1 LLTHGCRRFTKFL
14 KLRKSLFP
22 YLFVVRI
29 FLLIRFM
36 KKNLLSLLLITFSFN
51 VSNGQV
57 LKYKAIQDENL
68 VYVLN
73 NMTKMTEYE
82 FKSGDVD
89 LFINVF
95 NVSDPSGSAGFS
107 ESEEITNSIYIAV
120 SEDGEA
126 PEQHLFRLSSVYD
139 PKFIKW
145 TKTPTGAILT
155 IDYGTS
161 NKRQRST
168 IKVTLSQLLIRSSKI

>member
-1 LLTHGCRRFTKFL
+1 
-14 KLRKSLFP
+14 
-22 YLFVVRI
+22 
-29 FLLIRFM
+29 
-36 KKNLLSLLLITFSFN
+36 
-51 VSNGQV
+51 
-57 LKYKAIQDENL
+57 
-68 VYVLN
+68 
-73 NMTKMTEYE
+73 MTEYE